1 MNVVGPRG
9 KGFTLV
15 ELLVVIAIIGTL
27 VGLLLP
33 AVQAARESSRSNTCR
48 MNLTQL
54 HKATAQ
60 YEIDNKKYP
69 GYVNPIGG
77 GASWS
82 AMLLPYLERRDLWE
96 RIQVGAS
103 ASASVEVFVCPS
115 NPPKTEGAPGMSYL
129 ANAGWIQREEIF
141 PNSLECGKTENIA
154 NGVFFDKTRTD
165 VSSRADIRDEVRVDN
180 SCVPSPQP
188 ITKMTFAYI
197 QAEGDGTTNTLL
209 YSEGINAMVWTGIT
223 APDKKWHYGFCWEKP
238 VTIAAGYEDD
248 NSTIETGS
256 QYRYIN
262 RILKSLTNYPN
273 EKPANSCA
281 PSSYHAA
288 GINVAFVGGSVRY
301 LSEQIEP
308 FVFAQLM
315 TSNRRDSDLDEE
327 NLPQPDADDY

>member
-33 AVQAARESSRSNTCR
+33 AVQSARESSRSNTCR

-54 HKATAQ
+54 QKATAQ
-60 YEIDNKKYP
+60 YEIDNKKFP
-69 GYVNPIGG
+69 GYVNPIGN

-96 RIQVGAS
+96 RIQVGAD
-103 ASASVEVFVCPS
+103 ASASIEFFVCPS

-129 ANAGWIQREEIF
+129 ANAGWIQREQIV
-141 PNSLECGKTENIA
+141 PSSNDCSQVENIA
-154 NGVFFDKTRTD
+154 NGVFFDKARTATRSEAD
-165 VSSRADIRDEVRVDN
+165 VRDLDNQCLNDAADPVL
-180 SCVPSPQP
+180 
-188 ITKMTFAYI
+188 KMTFAYI

-209 YSEGINAMVWTGIT
+209 YAEGINAMVWTGIT
-223 APDKKWHYGFCWEKP
+223 APDKKWHYGFCWERP
-238 VTIAAGYEDD
+238 DIMAAGYEDS
-248 NSTIETGS
+248 NSTLETGS
-256 QYRYIN
+256 QYRFIN
-262 RILKSLTNYPN
+262 RIRESLTYNPN

-281 PSSYHAA
+281 PSSYHSS
-288 GINVAFVGGSVRY
+288 GVNVAFVGGNVMY

-308 FVFAQLM
+308 LVFAQLM
-315 TSNRRDSDLDEE
+315 TSNRRDSDLEEE
-327 NLPQPDADDY
+327 NLEQPDSDDY